1 MCLVK
6 CGEVLGA
13 CVEVLRGAEEEVLLQ
28 EIAGSKEAQSKL
40 HGQLQFGCMT
50 ASAAQV
56 HMVYSSCSE
65 AHWACLAT
73 S

>member
-28 EIAGSKEAQSKL
+28 EIAGSEEAHSKL
-40 HGQLQFGCMT
+40 HGQLQNR
-50 ASAAQV
+50 
-56 HMVYSSCSE
+56 
-65 AHWACLAT
+65 
-73 S
+73 